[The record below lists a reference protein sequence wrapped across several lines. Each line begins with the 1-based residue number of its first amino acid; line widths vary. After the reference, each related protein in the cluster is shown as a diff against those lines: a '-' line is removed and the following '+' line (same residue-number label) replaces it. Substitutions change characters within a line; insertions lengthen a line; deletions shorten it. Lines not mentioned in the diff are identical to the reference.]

1 MPCANNVLKI
11 LSRSVSED
19 RHARNEH
26 YRPKYTFPWNHC
38 GTFAAFVATTVPT
51 LSWTLS
57 RITEPARLDGW
68 LLDIC
73 VSNLSDP

>member
-1 MPCANNVLKI
+1 M
-11 LSRSVSED
+11 
-19 RHARNEH
+19 
-26 YRPKYTFPWNHC
+26 
-38 GTFAAFVATTVPT
+38 FAVDIPVN
-51 LSWTLS
+51 LTLS